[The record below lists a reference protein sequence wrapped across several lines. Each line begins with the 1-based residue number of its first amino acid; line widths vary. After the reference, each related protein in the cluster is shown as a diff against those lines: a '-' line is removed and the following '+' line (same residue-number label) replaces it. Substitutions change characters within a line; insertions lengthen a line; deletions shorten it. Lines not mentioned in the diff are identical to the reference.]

1 MGILIGA
8 DFVPTNSNQKLFEEA
23 DVEQLIGLELCNL
36 FRNSDY
42 RIMNLELP
50 LIDYKN
56 PIDKYGPNLLAST
69 RSINAYKKLNVDIM
83 TLANNHIMDQ
93 GEEGLY
99 STVKTLQDANI
110 QYIGLVGNSFE
121 NNQFTCF
128 EFQNK
133 KVGIYTCAEH
143 EFSTLNL
150 WENRANPYIENVTNL
165 HIKYLKEKCD
175 YVIVLYHGGKE
186 YYRYPSPELQ
196 ERCRSMVSSGANLV
210 ICQHS
215 HCIGCEEKYKEST
228 IVYGQG
234 NFLFDIS
241 DNHYCKTG
249 LLININSKFEIEYIP
264 IVKKGNTITIAK
276 TNERNKILEE
286 FYERSNKVND
296 DFVNENYNDFSKE
309 MLDKYIWI
317 LSGRETLLFRI
328 INKFSF
334 GKLRKYYLRKK
345 YNRKQLMK
353 IYNCLICEAHKELLI
368 KGLENKLYEK

>member
-99 STVKTLQDANI
+99 STVKILQEANI
-110 QYIGLVGNSFE
+110 QYVGLVGNSFE

-133 KVGIYTCAEH
+133 KVGIYACAEH

-150 WENRANPYIENVTNL
+150 WENRANPYIENATNL
-165 HIKYLKEKCD
+165 HIQDLKKQCD

-196 ERCRSMVSSGANLV
+196 ERCRNMVSSGANLI

-296 DFVNENYNDFSKE
+296 DFVNENYNEFSKE

-328 INKFSF
+328 INKCSF